1 MESGG
6 GGATDKM
13 GSSPPP
19 PTKPSK
25 FAVYQNPALSAALTA
40 NSLQP
45 SKSSLIFIFSLSSAS
60 AFVLLSI
67 ISRENGLIEKLR
79 SIDISKDAAYF
90 LAKTIQTMVVLVFIG
105 SMSALLKVISLRR
118 TSKVSKNQP
127 RLTNQQLGLLGIK
140 PKVEQALS
148 ESSLKPPKSKP
159 HLSSSSPDAL
169 VPLHQSITSSN
180 RKSQA
185 ERSNASGGNRLNAFS
200 TSSRSQ
206 ISPSSIYL
214 VSPASS
220 PLPSLHT
227 SPARDQAV
235 STPWSGKRPA
245 HAKEIIT
252 EEQLEQFLTEVDEK
266 ISESAGKLTTPPP
279 TVSGFGIASPATVA
293 SSANTSG
300 TKRSTP
306 LRPVR
311 MSPGSQKFTTP
322 PKKGDGEFPPP
333 MSMEESIEAF
343 EHLGIYPQIE
353 QWRDRLRQWFSS
365 VLLNPLL
372 NKMETS
378 HIQLMHSASK
388 LGISISV
395 SPVGS
400 DLPTCGSPTAVSP
413 IDRTKEWQPAFNL
426 DEESLLHQLRASLV
440 QTLDTSIPKFP
451 SNIQQSPQQNALIP
465 IMQECVDAITEHQ
478 RLHALMKGEWVKGLL
493 PQSSIRADYTVQR
506 IRELAEGT
514 CLKNYEYLGS
524 GEVYDKKNKKWT
536 LELPTD
542 SHLLLYL
549 FCAFL
554 EHPKWMLHVDPSS
567 YAGAQSSKN
576 PLFLG
581 VLPPKERFPEK
592 YIAVISGVTSTLH
605 PGACVLVAG
614 KQSSP
619 IFAMYWDKKLMFSL
633 QGRTALWDSILL
645 LCHRVKVGYGGIIR
659 GMHLGSSALN
669 MLPVLDSDGE
679 D

>member
-1 MESGG
+1 
-6 GGATDKM
+6 
-13 GSSPPP
+13 
-19 PTKPSK
+19 
-25 FAVYQNPALSAALTA
+25 
-40 NSLQP
+40 
-45 SKSSLIFIFSLSSAS
+45 
-60 AFVLLSI
+60 
-67 ISRENGLIEKLR
+67 
-79 SIDISKDAAYF
+79 
-90 LAKTIQTMVVLVFIG
+90 MVVLVFIG

-311 MSPGSQKFTTP
+311 VSPGSQKFTTP

-372 NKMETS
+372 NKIETS
-378 HIQLMHSASK
+378 HIQVCYHHH
-388 LGISISV
+388 
-395 SPVGS
+395 
-400 DLPTCGSPTAVSP
+400 LP
-413 IDRTKEWQPAFNL
+413 
-426 DEESLLHQLRASLV
+426 LL
-440 QTLDTSIPKFP
+440 
-451 SNIQQSPQQNALIP
+451 
-465 IMQECVDAITEHQ
+465 
-478 RLHALMKGEWVKGLL
+478 
-493 PQSSIRADYTVQR
+493 
-506 IRELAEGT
+506 
-514 CLKNYEYLGS
+514 
-524 GEVYDKKNKKWT
+524 
-536 LELPTD
+536 
-542 SHLLLYL
+542 
-549 FCAFL
+549 
-554 EHPKWMLHVDPSS
+554 S
-567 YAGAQSSKN
+567 YYQ
-576 PLFLG
+576 
-581 VLPPKERFPEK
+581 
-592 YIAVISGVTSTLH
+592 
-605 PGACVLVAG
+605 
-614 KQSSP
+614 
-619 IFAMYWDKKLMFSL
+619 
-633 QGRTALWDSILL
+633 
-645 LCHRVKVGYGGIIR
+645 
-659 GMHLGSSALN
+659 
-669 MLPVLDSDGE
+669 
-679 D
+679 